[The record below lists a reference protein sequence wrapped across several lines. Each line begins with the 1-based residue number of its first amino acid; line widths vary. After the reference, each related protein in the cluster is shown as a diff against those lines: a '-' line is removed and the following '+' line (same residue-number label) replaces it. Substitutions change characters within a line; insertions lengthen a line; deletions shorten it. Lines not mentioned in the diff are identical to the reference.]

1 MILSIDLKNE
11 EHKNWFLRIMA
22 LIITALCVVT
32 LHHVGE
38 PRPLYISIPR
48 GIGNSLILNAAL
60 WISSFTNVR
69 KKLRY
74 PVALLIFVSGI
85 GVFIASPF
93 GWTLASILLI
103 FHLWLVYD
111 LLTSRKT
118 V

>member
-11 EHKNWFLRIMA
+11 EHKNWFLRAMA
-22 LIITALCVVT
+22 LIITVLCVVT

-38 PRPLYISIPR
+38 PRPLHISIPR

-60 WISSFTNVR
+60 WVSSFTIVR
-69 KKLRY
+69 VKFRY
-74 PVALLIFVSGI
+74 LIALLILISGL

-111 LLTSRKT
+111 LINRKS